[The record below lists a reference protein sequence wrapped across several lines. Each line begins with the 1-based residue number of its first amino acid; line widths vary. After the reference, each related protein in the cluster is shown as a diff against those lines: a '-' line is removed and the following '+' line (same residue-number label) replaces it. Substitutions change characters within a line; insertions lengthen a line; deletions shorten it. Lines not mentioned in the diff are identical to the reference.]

1 MADLILRLRV
11 DPATG
16 KRELVID
23 YTSDADALPI
33 EHEDAHRQL
42 ADKVVDGGLAQRQGR
57 GHARGRSRRSTEASR
72 AAEAAPVAQPTADDG
87 EPWRSGSAIARR
99 CRWC

>member
-42 ADKVVDGGLAQRQGR
+42 AHRVVDGGLGSGQVDVTR
-57 GHARGRSRRSTEASR
+57 
-72 AAEAAPVAQPTADDG
+72 EAAAPAAAPPTADPTPVAQPTAT
-87 EPWRSGSAIARR
+87 RR
-99 CRWC
+99 

>member
-42 ADKVVDGGLAQRQGR
+42 ADKLVDGGLR
-57 GHARGRSRRSTEASR
+57 GGKVDVTREAAPPVAEGP
-72 AAEAAPVAQPTADDG
+72 AADTAPVAQPTAN
-87 EPWRSGSAIARR
+87 RR
-99 CRWC
+99 

>member
-42 ADKVVDGGLAQRQGR
+42 ADKLVDGGL
-57 GHARGRSRRSTEASR
+57 RSGNVVVTR
-72 AAEAAPVAQPTADDG
+72 EAAPPVPVEDGPAIAPVAEPTA
-87 EPWRSGSAIARR
+87 SRR
-99 CRWC
+99 

>member
-42 ADKVVDGGLAQRQGR
+42 ANKLVDGGLGSGKVEVTR
-57 GHARGRSRRSTEASR
+57 EV
-72 AAEAAPVAQPTADDG
+72 AAPAGEAAASDETPVAQPTAT
-87 EPWRSGSAIARR
+87 RR
-99 CRWC
+99 

>member
-42 ADKVVDGGLAQRQGR
+42 ADRVVDGGL
-57 GHARGRSRRSTEASR
+57 RSGKVEVSR
-72 AAEAAPVAQPTADDG
+72 ASEAPAEPAPAEAAPIAQPTAT
-87 EPWRSGSAIARR
+87 RR
-99 CRWC
+99 

>member
-11 DPATG
+11 DPVTG

-23 YTSDADALPI
+23 YTSDADALPM

-42 ADKVVDGGLAQRQGR
+42 ANQLVNGGLGSGQLDVTR
-57 GHARGRSRRSTEASR
+57 
-72 AAEAAPVAQPTADDG
+72 EAAPPVADTPASDAAAQATPIAQPTRG
-87 EPWRSGSAIARR
+87 
-99 CRWC
+99 

>member
-11 DPATG
+11 DPVTG

-23 YTSDADALPI
+23 YTSDADALPM

-42 ADKVVDGGLAQRQGR
+42 ANRLVEGGLASGQVSV
-57 GHARGRSRRSTEASR
+57 SRATEAPVE
-72 AAEAAPVAQPTADDG
+72 APAGADADAAPVAQPTSRG
-87 EPWRSGSAIARR
+87 
-99 CRWC
+99 

>member
-23 YTSDADALPI
+23 YTSDADALPM

-42 ADKVVDGGLAQRQGR
+42 ADQLVEGGL
-57 GHARGRSRRSTEASR
+57 RSGAVTVTR
-72 AAEAAPVAQPTADDG
+72 AAEAPAAEPPAAEPAPIAQPA
-87 EPWRSGSAIARR
+87 PNRH
-99 CRWC
+99 

>member
-1 MADLILRLRV
+1 MPDVILRLRV

-42 ADKVVDGGLAQRQGR
+42 ANQLVAGGLASGKVEV
-57 GHARGRSRRSTEASR
+57 TR
-72 AAEAAPVAQPTADDG
+72 AAEPAGAAAVPEAEADPAPAAQPTAT
-87 EPWRSGSAIARR
+87 RR
-99 CRWC
+99 

>member
-42 ADKVVDGGLAQRQGR
+42 ANQVVEGGL
-57 GHARGRSRRSTEASR
+57 RSPALEVTRASEAPADSPP
-72 AAEAAPVAQPTADDG
+72 AEAAQLAQPTAT
-87 EPWRSGSAIARR
+87 RR
-99 CRWC
+99 

>member
-42 ADKVVDGGLAQRQGR
+42 ADRVVDGGL
-57 GHARGRSRRSTEASR
+57 RSGKVEVTRASEAPSE
-72 AAEAAPVAQPTADDG
+72 AAPAEAAPVAQPTAT
-87 EPWRSGSAIARR
+87 RR
-99 CRWC
+99 

>member
-11 DPATG
+11 DPVTG

-42 ADKVVDGGLAQRQGR
+42 ADRVVDGGL
-57 GHARGRSRRSTEASR
+57 RSGKVEVTRASEAPAEAPPS
-72 AAEAAPVAQPTADDG
+72 EAAPTAQPTAT
-87 EPWRSGSAIARR
+87 RR
-99 CRWC
+99 

>member
-42 ADKVVDGGLAQRQGR
+42 ANQVVEGGLR
-57 GHARGRSRRSTEASR
+57 GDGVEVSRGEEAPASPE
-72 AAEAAPVAQPTADDG
+72 AEPSAPVAVPTPIRG
-87 EPWRSGSAIARR
+87 
-99 CRWC
+99 